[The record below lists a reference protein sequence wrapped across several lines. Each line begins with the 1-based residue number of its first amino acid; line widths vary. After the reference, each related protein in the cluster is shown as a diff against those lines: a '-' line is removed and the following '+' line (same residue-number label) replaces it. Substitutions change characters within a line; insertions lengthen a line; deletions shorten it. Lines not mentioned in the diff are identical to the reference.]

1 MSYQLPVLQVRSKII
16 VQYYQYQQLGGY
28 NSRLKIFQQQNMK
41 EQRTQ
46 AYSGKLTQGAAKRLR
61 KAIELL
67 CMSIK
72 PITILN
78 PVTKRYHK
86 HRLSFI
92 TLTISQHKNIT
103 AQEAYS
109 KCLAPL
115 LRYLREKHKM
125 NTYVWKAEVQKR
137 GQIHYH
143 ITTPTFLH
151 WQQLR
156 DTWNNLQRKAGY
168 LNDYHSKK
176 GHYNANSTDIH
187 EVRHVTD
194 LASYLMKEFAKSIQ
208 NPNTD
213 GKVWDCSLNLKKHK
227 YYTTNMEDWHVRA
240 IEQLEA
246 EGRVWV
252 DHHDRFSIIKCI
264 GSTPSEII
272 TIQDMRQL
280 DKHLKDIMTKN

>member
-1 MSYQLPVLQVRSKII
+1 
-16 VQYYQYQQLGGY
+16 
-28 NSRLKIFQQQNMK
+28 MK
-41 EQRTQ
+41 DQRTK
-46 AYSGKLTQGAAKRLR
+46 AYSGKLSQGAAKRLR

-92 TLTISQHKNIT
+92 TLTISKNENIT
-103 AQEAYS
+103 AQEAYAN
-109 KCLAPL
+109 CLAPL

-151 WQQLR
+151 WQHLR

-168 LNDYHSKK
+168 LQDYHKSK

-194 LASYLMKEFAKSIQ
+194 LASYLMKEFAKAIQ
-208 NPNTD
+208 NPNTT
-213 GKVWDCSLNLKKHK
+213 GKVWDCSLNLKKHG
-227 YYTTNMEDWHVRA
+227 YYTTNMEDWHRKA
-240 IEQLEA
+240 IMELEEQ
-246 EGRVWV
+246 GRVFV
-252 DHHDRFSIIKCI
+252 DHADRFSIIKFK
-264 GSTPSEII
+264 SSVTSEIL
-272 TIQDMRQL
+272 TINDLREL
-280 DKHLKDIMTKN
+280 DNYLKKIMSKN

>member
-1 MSYQLPVLQVRSKII
+1 MSYQLPVLQIRSKII

-41 EQRTQ
+41 EQRIQ
-46 AYSGKLTQGAAKRLR
+46 AYSGKLTAGAAKRLR

-72 PITILN
+72 PVTILN

-92 TLTISQHKNIT
+92 TLTISKHENIT

-115 LRYLREKHKM
+115 LRYLRTKHNM

-143 ITTPTFLH
+143 ITTPAFLH

-168 LNDYHSKK
+168 LEDYHKSK

-187 EVRHVTD
+187 EVKHVKD

-227 YYTTNMEDWHVRA
+227 YYTTIMEDWHVRA
-240 IEQLEA
+240 IQELEA
-246 EGRVWV
+246 KDKVFV
-252 DHHDRFSIIKCI
+252 DHNDRFSIIKFRN
-264 GSTPSEII
+264 STTSEVM
-272 TIQDMRQL
+272 TIRDIQGL
-280 DKHLKDIMTKN
+280 EAHLQKIMSNN